1 MAKRKKSSVAPIYT
15 IAVIWVLY
23 TLLHSLCQTA
33 DYVTV
38 ILLSAVGFIIAKG
51 IWPTKVY
58 DLPDLQVE
66 EEKKEPEEAKP
77 AEEEKKSTGNPK
89 LDALI
94 EERDKAISEMRR
106 LNDAIPDESVSAQID
121 DLEETTRKIIDHVVE
136 HPEKL
141 PQIRKFMNYY
151 LPTTLKI
158 LNAYDRMGA
167 AGVSGEN
174 IDGTMEK
181 IELMMDTTVASFH
194 KQLDALFRDEAMDI
208 SSDITVMENMLA
220 REGLGGI
227 KMGEVSGEPA
237 PQEKKPEEPSPA
249 EEKPGEPAQQEAPV
263 QGVVSQG
270 AAYQTAPTQEGEAQ
284 KEQ

>member
-1 MAKRKKSSVAPIYT
+1 MARIKKPSVAPIYT
-15 IAVIWVLY
+15 IAAIWLLF
-23 TLLHSLCQTA
+23 TLFHSLCRTS

-51 IWPTKVY
+51 VWPGKELEV
-58 DLPDLQVE
+58 PDPEPAPEPAE
-66 EEKKEPEEAKP
+66 EKP
-77 AEEEKKSTGNPK
+77 AEEEKKTTGDAK

-94 EERDKAISEMRR
+94 EEKDKAISEMRR
-106 LNDAIPDESVSAQID
+106 LNEAIPDETISAQID
-121 DLEETTRKIIDHVVE
+121 DLEETTRKIIDHVVS

-141 PQIRKFMNYY
+141 PQIRKFMSYY

-181 IELMMDTTVASFH
+181 IELMMTTTVTSFH

-208 SSDITVMENMLA
+208 SSDITVMENLLA
-220 REGLGGI
+220 QEGLGGQQ
-227 KMGEVSGEPA
+227 MG
-237 PQEKKPEEPSPA
+237 
-249 EEKPGEPAQQEAPV
+249 
-263 QGVVSQG
+263 GV
-270 AAYQTAPTQEGEAQ
+270 
-284 KEQ
+284 

>member
-1 MAKRKKSSVAPIYT
+1 MARIKKTSAAPFYT
-15 IAVIWVLY
+15 IAGIWVLF
-23 TLLHSLCQTA
+23 TLFHSLCQTS

-58 DLPDLQVE
+58 DVPDLE
-66 EEKKEPEEAKP
+66 TSPETEEETDRKAEEPAPEEKKT
-77 AEEEKKSTGNPK
+77 TGDPK

-94 EERDKAISEMRR
+94 DERDKAIGEMRR
-106 LNDAIPDESVSAQID
+106 LNDAIPDETISAQID

-181 IELMMDTTVASFH
+181 IELMMNTTVAAFH

-220 REGLGGI
+220 REGLGGVQ
-227 KMGEVSGEPA
+227 MGG
-237 PQEKKPEEPSPA
+237 
-249 EEKPGEPAQQEAPV
+249 
-263 QGVVSQG
+263 
-270 AAYQTAPTQEGEAQ
+270 
-284 KEQ
+284 